1 MGSELA
7 GVRLPRLVADLLEN
21 SRARRAAAVEKA
33 DEIREAQQALVRRAA
48 EARTANAVRHLEA
61 CGVDPL
67 TREPFASPPL
77 RGTAALREARA
88 WLEVTCRVRPFLILA
103 TEGGYGAGKSVAA
116 AYCLLRAT
124 RVVRT
129 LAHPLADEETEVE
142 ELDASRGLWLR
153 AIEIKTASRYAQ
165 GTERPLL
172 DRAAM
177 VRWLVVDELREVDCK
192 GAGQERLEEVLSER
206 YARHRPTVITS
217 NLGQARLAQLLG
229 GRLASRLA
237 EGAVVVDPGQV
248 DLRREKK

>member
-1 MGSELA
+1 MSSELA
-7 GVRLPRLVADLLEN
+7 GARLPRLVAELLEN
-21 SRARRAAAVEKA
+21 SRARRAAAADKV
-33 DEIREAQQALVRRAA
+33 DEIRAAQEALKKRAA

-67 TREPFASPPL
+67 TRAPFDKLPL
-77 RGTAALREARA
+77 RETVALAAVKA
-88 WLEVTCRVRPFLILA
+88 WLKSQCQARPFLILA

-116 AYCLLRAT
+116 ACCLMRAT
-124 RVVRT
+124 RTVRT
-129 LAHPLADEETEVE
+129 LAHPLAEDETIFE
-142 ELDASRGLWLR
+142 ELDASQGLWLK
-153 AIEIKTASRYAQ
+153 AIEVKTASRFSQ

-177 VRWLVVDELREVDCK
+177 VGWLVVDELREADCK
-192 GAGQERLEEVLSER
+192 GAGQERLEELLSER
-206 YARHRPTVITS
+206 YARHRPTIITS
-217 NLGQARLAQLLG
+217 NLGQKRLAQLLG